1 MAKAARIG
9 VIQRTYYL
17 ITVLFW
23 LSLAL
28 PLPLMVLLIQARG
41 MSLFQI
47 GTLMGAYSLTIVLL
61 ELPTG
66 GLADAIGRKKV
77 GLVSYFFMMLTG
89 VVFVFSF
96 SFPAFLLSFIFSG
109 IGRALTSGTLD
120 AWFVDALQEADPEID
135 LQPSF
140 AQAGTLT
147 FLALG
152 IGTLLGSLI
161 PRFFPNLPADGSAII
176 TPLLMPLIFSFIP
189 LIALI
194 LTVQFLVH
202 ETRPTSAPTSW
213 KVGLLQVPIIIRES
227 IDLSRRNTILLLLI
241 ASTLVSGLVLSGL
254 ETFWQP
260 HFADLLGGSEGNTFI
275 FGIIMGGNFLV
286 GMLGN
291 LMATWLSKL
300 FKRRYGLLSAAI
312 QALRGI
318 FLLLLAMQAS
328 TIPAMLLFWLTYLN
342 MGILSSPVTTLMNN
356 EIPSDRR
363 SSMLSLVSMIG
374 YVGSFLG
381 SVGLGYVAEQ
391 TSIGLAW
398 ASSGV
403 VLALSALLFLRVD
416 KLLKQ
421 RISVHEHEGALL
433 ETG

>member
-1 MAKAARIG
+1 MDKSRQVR
-9 VIQRTYYL
+9 VIQRSYYL

-23 LSLAL
+23 FALAL

-47 GTLMGAYSLTIVLL
+47 GALMGAYALTIVLL

-66 GLADAIGRKKV
+66 GLADAIGRKRV
-77 GLVSYFFMMLTG
+77 GLVSYFFMLLTG
-89 VVFVFSF
+89 VVLVFSF
-96 SFPAFLLSFIFSG
+96 SFPAFLLGFILSG

-135 LQPSF
+135 LQPSL
-140 AQAGTLT
+140 AQAGTFT

-152 IGTLLGSLI
+152 IGTILGSLI
-161 PRFFPNLPADGSAII
+161 PRFFSNLPPDGSALI
-176 TPLLMPLIFSFIP
+176 TPLVMPLILSFIP

-202 ETRPTSAPTSW
+202 EVRPTTAPASW
-213 KVGLLQVPIIIRES
+213 KAGFIQVPRIIRES
-227 IDLSRRNTILLLLI
+227 IDLSRGNTILLLLI
-241 ASTLVSGLVLSGL
+241 GSTLVGGLVLSGL

-260 HFADLLGGSEGNTFI
+260 HFADLLGGSEGNSFV
-275 FGIIMGGNFLV
+275 FGVIMGGNFIV

-318 FLLLLAMQAS
+318 FLLLLAIQAS
-328 TIPAMLLFWLTYLN
+328 TIPAILFFWLTYLN
-342 MGILSSPVTTLMNN
+342 MGILASPVNTLMNN
-356 EIPSDRR
+356 EIPADRR
-363 SSMLSLVSMIG
+363 SSMLSIISLTA
-374 YVGSFLG
+374 YVGSFVG
-381 SVGLGYVAEQ
+381 SVGLGFIAEQ

-398 ASSGV
+398 AIGGV
-403 VLALSALLFLRVD
+403 VLSLSAFLFLRVD
-416 KLLKQ
+416 KLLTQ
-421 RISVHEHEGALL
+421 RTSVHEYEGTLL
-433 ETG
+433 ETT